1 MGQVELLGHAGRKIA
16 LVIMIVAHPTTVP
29 PMPRSGLPKQPS
41 RGYRLGVRR
50 SLPPVPLTVAFV
62 NCINHGDLPGLVS
75 LMSDDHRL
83 QVFDETPVTGRDD
96 NERAWSGYFEA
107 FPSYLI
113 HPHHIAETPDGA
125 VAVLGHTTG
134 SHLGLADGQESLLTV
149 IWIARCQQDSVSS
162 WTLAENTAPNRDRYG
177 LGAQQK

>member
-1 MGQVELLGHAGRKIA
+1 L
-16 LVIMIVAHPTTVP
+16 
-29 PMPRSGLPKQPS
+29 
-41 RGYRLGVRR
+41 
-50 SLPPVPLTVAFV
+50 AFV

-113 HPHHIAETPDGA
+113 IRITLLRLPTGRSLSSATPPDRISA
-125 VAVLGHTTG
+125 SRTTRNHC
-134 SHLGLADGQESLLTV
+134 S
-149 IWIARCQQDSVSS
+149 
-162 WTLAENTAPNRDRYG
+162 P
-177 LGAQQK
+177 

>member
-1 MGQVELLGHAGRKIA
+1 ML
-16 LVIMIVAHPTTVP
+16 VAHALTVP
-29 PMPRSGLPKQPS
+29 LTARSGLPKLPS
-41 RGYRLGVRR
+41 RGYRLGMRR
-50 SLPPVPLTVAFV
+50 SLPPVPLTLAFV

-83 QVFDETPVTGRDD
+83 QVFDESPVEDRAD

-113 HPHHIAETPDGA
+113 HPHQIAENRDGE

-134 SHLGLADGQESLLTV
+134 SHLGLADSQESLLTV
-149 IWIARCQQDSVSS
+149 IWIADCQHGAVGS
-162 WTLAENTAPNRDRYG
+162 WTLAEDTPLNRDRYG
-177 LGAQQK
+177 LDAQQK

>member
-1 MGQVELLGHAGRKIA
+1 
-16 LVIMIVAHPTTVP
+16 
-29 PMPRSGLPKQPS
+29 
-41 RGYRLGVRR
+41 VRR
-50 SLPPVPLTVAFV
+50 SLPPVPLTLAFV

-113 HPHHIAETPDGA
+113 HPHQIVQTRDGEA
-125 VAVLGHTTG
+125 AVLGHTTG

-149 IWIARCQQDSVSS
+149 IWVAECLQGAVRS
-162 WTLAENTAPNRDRYG
+162 WTLAEDTPLNRDRYG
-177 LGAQQK
+177 LDAQQM